1 MGGRIAMDKIAGT
14 KQEIEKL
21 WKQLEQYEEE
31 LARRNEKKDRRVQL
45 LLQPSLYYEIKEKA
59 MKQNKSVNQFVHD
72 VLEKTV
78 WG

>member
-1 MGGRIAMDKIAGT
+1 MDKIAGT

-45 LLQPSLYYEIKEKA
+45 LLQPSLYYDIKEKA

>member
-1 MGGRIAMDKIAGT
+1 MDKIEGT

-45 LLQPSLYYEIKEKA
+45 LLQPSLYYAIKEKA

>member
-1 MGGRIAMDKIAGT
+1 MGGRIDMDKIAGT

-45 LLQPSLYYEIKEKA
+45 LLQPSLYYAIKEKA

-78 WG
+78 WE

>member
-1 MGGRIAMDKIAGT
+1 MDKITGT

-21 WKQLEQYEEE
+21 WKQLERYEEE

-45 LLQPSLYYEIKEKA
+45 LLQPSLYYAIKEKA

>member
-1 MGGRIAMDKIAGT
+1 MDKIAGT

-45 LLQPSLYYEIKEKA
+45 LLQPSLYYAIKEKA
-59 MKQNKSVNQFVHD
+59 IKQNKSVNQFVHD

>member
-1 MGGRIAMDKIAGT
+1 MDKIAGT

-45 LLQPSLYYEIKEKA
+45 LLQPSLYYAIKEKA

>member
-1 MGGRIAMDKIAGT
+1 MMDKITGT

-45 LLQPSLYYEIKEKA
+45 LLQPSLYYAIKEKA

>member
-1 MGGRIAMDKIAGT
+1 MDKITGT

-21 WKQLEQYEEE
+21 WKKLERYEEE

-45 LLQPSLYYEIKEKA
+45 LLQPSLYYAIKEKA

>member
-1 MGGRIAMDKIAGT
+1 MDKIAGT

-45 LLQPSLYYEIKEKA
+45 LLQPSLYY
-59 MKQNKSVNQFVHD
+59 
-72 VLEKTV
+72 
-78 WG
+78 

>member
-1 MGGRIAMDKIAGT
+1 MDKIAGT

-45 LLQPSLYYEIKEKA
+45 LLQSSLYYEIKEKA

>member
-1 MGGRIAMDKIAGT
+1 MDKIAGT